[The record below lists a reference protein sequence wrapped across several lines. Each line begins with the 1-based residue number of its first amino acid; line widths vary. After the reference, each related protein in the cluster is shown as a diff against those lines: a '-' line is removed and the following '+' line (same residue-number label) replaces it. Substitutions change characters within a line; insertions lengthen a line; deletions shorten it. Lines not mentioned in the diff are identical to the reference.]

1 MAYTYWSFFF
11 RGIFMRVSKVV
22 GGGVLAVSVLTG
34 GCAGSARDPEP
45 AGEAPAAAAASEATG
60 AAARMVVGK
69 APAAVNGMPSV
80 VVLEPQ
86 TPREF
91 PPLDG
96 RPLMDQVTQ
105 TFVPAV
111 LFVRTGQPVDFMNSD
126 DVLHNVRVREEAT
139 KSGTFNVAI
148 PTGQIY
154 THTFERDGFYDV
166 GCDIHPG
173 MAAQVIATSS
183 PHAAL
188 ADAQGNFSFEGVD
201 PGAYR
206 VTIYSGTERI
216 EKTIEVTGPVTTVGG
231 S

>member
-1 MAYTYWSFFF
+1 MTVSGIIS
-11 RGIFMRVSKVV
+11 RGAIAVAVAA
-22 GGGVLAVSVLTG
+22 GVTV
-34 GCAGSARDPEP
+34 GCANNTEDKKPVEAAPP
-45 AGEAPAAAAASEATG
+45 AAPASEG
-60 AAARMVVGK
+60 SHSVVGK

-86 TPREF
+86 
-91 PPLDG
+91 DG
-96 RPLMDQVTQ
+96 REYPAPSERAFMDQLTQ
-105 TFVPAV
+105 TFVPAI
-111 LFVRTGQPVDFMNSD
+111 LFVRTGYPTDFKNSD

-173 MAAQVIATSS
+173 MSAQIIVTKS
-183 PHAAL
+183 PYAGL
-188 ADAQGNFSFEGVD
+188 ADPAGNFSFENVE

-206 VTIYSGTERI
+206 VAIYSGTEKI
-216 EKTIEVTGPVTTVGG
+216 EKTIQVAGAVTTVAE
-231 S
+231 